1 MVVSGIGI
9 LHAST
14 VRTQRHGATIGDQSC
29 WGIRSATRGI
39 AAPSGKSDGNPLLSG
54 SARQKIP
61 PFLQRSSRD
70 RSFLSRQ
77 PLDQLV
83 NDSALMSQEPL
94 LFPFTVLELCTG
106 GGGQALGLEMAGFEC
121 VGAVENDL
129 HACSTLRQN
138 RPRWAV
144 RHANVQD
151 VSGGE
156 YRGVD
161 LLAAGVPCPPF
172 SVAGK
177 QLGAE
182 DERDL
187 FPEALRIIEEAQ
199 PAAIMLENVAGFASA
214 KFSDYRTDLFRK
226 LDLLGYRAEGQMLNA
241 SDFGVP
247 QLRPRFVLVGLRAKL
262 FSSFEWPL
270 PTFPGGT
277 VGTILQDLMA
287 ENGWPG
293 ALKWVGRANGIAP
306 TVVGGSKKHGGPDL
320 GPTRAREQWRRL
332 GVDGLGI
339 ANAAP
344 DESFPVDGL
353 PRLTA
358 RMVARIQSFP
368 DEWQFAGRK
377 TAAYRQIGNA
387 FPPLV
392 AKAVGGTIAAAL
404 RGGRS
409 AAAATRSL
417 RLFEKA
423 PRWKTERAR
432 AHAS

>member
-1 MVVSGIGI
+1 MS
-9 LHAST
+9 
-14 VRTQRHGATIGDQSC
+14 Q
-29 WGIRSATRGI
+29 
-39 AAPSGKSDGNPLLSG
+39 
-54 SARQKIP
+54 
-61 PFLQRSSRD
+61 
-70 RSFLSRQ
+70 Q
-77 PLDQLV
+77 PLPF
-83 NDSALMSQEPL
+83 PL
-94 LFPFTVLELCTG
+94 TVLELCTG
-106 GGGQALGLEMAGFEC
+106 GGGQAIGLEMAGFDC

-129 HACSTLRQN
+129 HACNTLRQN
-138 RPRWAV
+138 RPHWTI
-144 RHANVQD
+144 RHSDVQQF
-151 VSGGE
+151 SGKE
-156 YRGVD
+156 FRGVD

-177 QLGAE
+177 QLGGD

-214 KFSDYRTDLFRK
+214 KFSDYRSDLFRK
-226 LDLLGYRAEGQMLNA
+226 LDRLGYRAEWQLLNA

-247 QLRPRFVLVGLRAKL
+247 QLRPRFVLVGLRAKH
-262 FSSFEWPL
+262 FNAFEWPL

-287 ENGWPG
+287 ANGWPG

-306 TVVGGSKKHGGPDL
+306 TIVGGSKKHGGPDL

-344 DESFPVDGL
+344 DSSFPVDGL

-358 RMVARIQSFP
+358 RMAARIQSFP
-368 DEWQFAGRK
+368 DEWEFSGRK

-392 AKAVGGTIAAAL
+392 AKAVGVSIAAAL
-404 RGGRS
+404 RGARS
-409 AAAATRSL
+409 TTAATRSL
-417 RLFEKA
+417 RLCENPPLWKTQKEKA
-423 PRWKTERAR
+423 RV
-432 AHAS
+432 S